1 MTARPAIRVDGIS
14 RRFGDVAVLHD
25 VSLGVR
31 RSEIVSLIGP
41 SGCGKST
48 LLRLIA
54 GLDRG
59 DAGRVE
65 VDGRAITGP
74 DRAVGFMFQEPRLLP
89 WLTVRD
95 NLMLGW
101 PRAARRDGDG
111 RVGQL
116 LAQVQLEGA
125 AALWPRQLSG
135 GMAQRVALARC
146 LAVEPSVV
154 LLDEPFSAVDALT
167 RMALQDLL
175 LAIWQRTQ
183 LSLLLVTH
191 DLDEALYLSDRIIV
205 MLGRPAVLSE
215 ISVGVPRPRDR
226 RAPELAQLRGRL
238 LEALHL
244 TGAPGSPP
252 RCAASPRAIDSL
264 PPRCRSWS

>member
-1 MTARPAIRVDGIS
+1 MTAARPTIHVERVA
-14 RRFGDVAVLHD
+14 RRFGDAAVLHD
-25 VSLGVR
+25 LSLDVR
-31 RSEIVSLIGP
+31 RSQIVSLIGP

-54 GLDRG
+54 GLDRS

-65 VDGRAITGP
+65 VDGRAITRP

-95 NLMLGW
+95 NIVFGL
-101 PRAARRDGDG
+101 PRAMRRHADE

-125 AALWPRQLSG
+125 RALWPRQLSG

-167 RMALQDLL
+167 RMVLQELL

-183 LSLLLVTH
+183 LTLLLVTH
-191 DLDEALYLSDRIIV
+191 DLDEALYLSDRVVV
-205 MLGRPAVLSE
+205 MLGRPAALAAE
-215 ISVGVPRPRDR
+215 IAVDVPRPRDR

-244 TGAPGSPP
+244 TGVDEATRSTIS
-252 RCAASPRAIDSL
+252 ASDT
-264 PPRCRSWS
+264 